1 MRDEPSSYAGTS
13 TSSSSTEYSGH
24 HHHHARPSTGD
35 KLNSITR
42 GVGTF
47 RMDSYD
53 EEIDAKSESDDDMS
67 PDAVYKRSRQRT
79 RGPTPPAYGNATRM
93 VRSPSAMSEEDE
105 LASDDEEDVKP
116 VIREEVPLTQEEL
129 IHRKRLA
136 VIHALVARANA
147 LYREQMARK
156 RHYPALIRVKEEELE

>member
-1 MRDEPSSYAGTS
+1 
-13 TSSSSTEYSGH
+13 
-24 HHHHARPSTGD
+24 
-35 KLNSITR
+35 
-42 GVGTF
+42 
-47 RMDSYD
+47 MDSYD
-53 EEIDAKSESDDDMS
+53 EEVDAKSESDDDMS

-79 RGPTPPAYGNATRM
+79 RGPTPPAYGNAARI

-116 VIREEVPLTQEEL
+116 DIREEVPLTQEEL
-129 IHRKRLA
+129 IYRKRLA